1 VTDSIFS
8 LARDTVTSLWRS
20 QLRDCS
26 IATERW
32 RVQTPRRITH
42 VRTASNRRAR
52 QRQRIA
58 YTANATEVAY
68 QRTPIDRGYCEL
80 KVKIIHEIWYRRNFQ
95 NTRARISTAR
105 RFGDDWPTSIPRAS
119 APPPG
124 WSVGG
129 RLEGWLVSTTRRLV
143 LAPSH
148 QQRRRRLKN
157 NTHEQ
162 IRFSLF
168 IPFVIFRNIMCYR

>member
-1 VTDSIFS
+1 MTITTARLFDSYWE
-8 LARDTVTSLWRS
+8 VTSPDSEEDNSRAHRFQS
-20 QLRDCS
+20 AR
-26 IATERW
+26 ATTAKN
-32 RVQTPRRITH
+32 RVHQWH
-42 VRTASNRRAR
+42 
-52 QRQRIA
+52 
-58 YTANATEVAY
+58 EVAY
-68 QRTPIDRGYCEL
+68 QRTPIDGEYCEL
-80 KVKIIHEIWYRRNFQ
+80 RVKIIHEIWYRRNFQ

-157 NTHEQ
+157 NTHHEQ

-168 IPFVIFRNIMCYR
+168 IPFVIFRNIMCYW